1 MRNKWMF
8 VAEKIGNIMSR
19 LILTLIYFTIFAIPG
34 ISSRLFSDKLQIKK
48 KMSTYWIDVKD
59 KVPKDLEESRRQG

>member
-1 MRNKWMF
+1 MF
-8 VAEKIGNIMSR
+8 AAEKIGNIMSR

-48 KMSTYWIDVKD
+48 KKSTYWSDVKD
-59 KVPKDLEESRRQG
+59 KVPKDLEEGRRQG